1 MVFYWFLNFFFLYLW
16 LGTGSGVVT
25 IFGGCM
31 FSFLDLL
38 LGFGA
43 YLSTLPSIDDAN
55 EKRDSELM
63 LALSCH

>member
-1 MVFYWFLNFFFLYLW
+1 
-16 LGTGSGVVT
+16 
-25 IFGGCM
+25 M

-63 LALSCH
+63 LALTCH